1 MSIRVIFV
9 VGSSIVTAVYG
20 NWTDGEEAQLLLW
33 GGISDVVFFDDP
45 DSRGLW

>member
-1 MSIRVIFV
+1 MSIRMILV

-20 NWTDGEEAQLLLW
+20 NWTGRGEAQLLLW
-33 GGISDVVFFDDP
+33 GSISDVVFLDDP